1 MEAMSLLQMEME
13 PRQTTA
19 VALCLLCATLSD
31 SGQEFLSWIL
41 VGTAGG
47 YRNIWDYTSMARLM
61 LMMLSIEGKPCGEC
75 SFMTSE

>member
-31 SGQEFLSWIL
+31 SGQEFLSWIF
-41 VGTAGG
+41 GG
-47 YRNIWDYTSMARLM
+47 NSWRISQHLGLHLDGQTNADDVKHRRQAMWGVFFHD
-61 LMMLSIEGKPCGEC
+61 K
-75 SFMTSE
+75 